1 MPWIEIGA
9 VSDIPRRGAR
19 VVKAPGGD
27 IAVFR
32 TGNDEIYALRDR
44 CPHKGGP
51 LSAGIVHDRRVT
63 CPLHGQ
69 VIDLRTGQALG
80 PDGGC
85 STTIAVQVFNGA
97 IRLDA
102 PPDALADDDHA

>member
-1 MPWIEIGA
+1 MPWIEIGS

-32 TGNDEIYALRDR
+32 TGNDEVYALRDR

-51 LSAGIVHDRRVT
+51 LSVGIVHDRRVT
-63 CPLHGQ
+63 CPLHGLQ
-69 VIDLRTGQALG
+69 VDLRTGQAIA
-80 PDGGC
+80 PDEGCARTIPVEVVNGVLRLSVAGG
-85 STTIAVQVFNGA
+85 
-97 IRLDA
+97 DE
-102 PPDALADDDHA
+102 